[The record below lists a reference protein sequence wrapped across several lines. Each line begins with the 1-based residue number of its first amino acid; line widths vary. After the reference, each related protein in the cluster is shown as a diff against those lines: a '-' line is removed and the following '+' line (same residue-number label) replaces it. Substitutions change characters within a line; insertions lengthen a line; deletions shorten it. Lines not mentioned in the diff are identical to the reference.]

1 MKAFKTIHAF
11 LLFSLLVTGFCLT
24 ACNNTEDGSYV
35 APITLSEKING
46 KWVLNS
52 IKQVDE
58 IAAKNIDLSGQLNFM
73 SFNIDLQADAENIPT
88 TFSVTGNAPALL
100 PASGNWEME
109 HSFTNSNGT
118 PARIFLYNGT
128 DKSQKAAVLTVTATP
143 GTNRVLEF
151 KLTRKQGGKAFVSYI
166 YNLVP
171 VTANSKED

>member
-11 LLFSLLVTGFCLT
+11 LLFSLLVTGLCFT

-35 APITLSEKING
+35 TPITLSEKING

-58 IAAKNIDLSGQLNFM
+58 IAAKNIDLSGQLDFM
-73 SFNIDLQADAENIPT
+73 SFSIDLEADADNNPT
-88 TFSVTGNAPALL
+88 SFSVTGNAPALL

-109 HSFTNSNGT
+109 HPFTNSDGK
-118 PARIFLYNGT
+118 PARIFLYGGT

-171 VTANSKED
+171 ATANK

>member
-11 LLFSLLVTGFCLT
+11 LLFSLLVIGLCFI

-35 APITLSEKING
+35 TPITLSEKING

-58 IAAKNIDLSGQLNFM
+58 IAAKDIDLSGQLNFM
-73 SFNIDLQADAENIPT
+73 SFSIELEVDADNNPT
-88 TFSVTGNAPALL
+88 TFCVSGNAPALL

-109 HSFTNSNGT
+109 HPFTNSGGK
-118 PARIFLYNGT
+118 PIRIFLYSGT
-128 DKSQKAAVLTVTATP
+128 DKSQQSAVLTVTAIP

-151 KLTRKQGGKAFVSYI
+151 KLTRKQKGQAFVSYI

-171 VTANSKED
+171 VTTNK

>member
-1 MKAFKTIHAF
+1 MKTFKTIHVF
-11 LLFSLLVTGFCLT
+11 LLFSLIVAGFCFT

-35 APITLSEKING
+35 PPITLSEKING

-58 IAAKNIDLSGQLNFM
+58 IAAKDIDLSGQLNFM
-73 SFNIDLQADAENIPT
+73 SFSIDLQADTDNNPT
-88 TFSVTGNAPALL
+88 TFSVIGNAPALL

-109 HSFTNSNGT
+109 HFFTNSDGK
-118 PARIFLYNGT
+118 PARIFLYGDA
-128 DKSQKAAVLTVTATP
+128 DKSQKTAVLTVTATP

-151 KLTRKQGGKAFVSYI
+151 KLTRKQQGQAFVSYI

-171 VTANSKED
+171 ATANK

>member
-11 LLFSLLVTGFCLT
+11 LLFSLLVSRLCFT
-24 ACNNTEDGSYV
+24 ACNGTEDGSYV

-46 KWVLNS
+46 QWVLSS

-58 IAAKNIDLSGQLNFM
+58 IASKDIELTGQLDFM
-73 SFNIDLQADAENIPT
+73 SFGIDLQADAENNPT

-109 HSFTNSNGT
+109 HPFTNSDGT
-118 PARIFLYNGT
+118 PARIFLYSGA

-143 GTNRVLEF
+143 GANRILEF
-151 KLTRKQGGKAFVSYI
+151 KLTRKQKGQAFVSYI

-171 VTANSKED
+171 ATANH